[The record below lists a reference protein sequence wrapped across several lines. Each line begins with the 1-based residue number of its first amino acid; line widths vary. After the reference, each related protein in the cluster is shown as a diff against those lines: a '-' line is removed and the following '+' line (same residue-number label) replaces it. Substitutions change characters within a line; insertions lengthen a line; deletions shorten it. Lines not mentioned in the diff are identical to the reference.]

1 MGRNKIKIE
10 RIKSERNRNI
20 TYIKRKTGL
29 IKKAMEL
36 SVLCDVNIFLCLIP
50 KNSNQKSLFC
60 SSDSVDDFIQ
70 KYITIPI
77 KAEETYN
84 LKDVNIYFILIV

>member
-20 TYIKRKTGL
+20 TYIKRKKGL

-36 SVLCDVNIFLCLIP
+36 SLLCDANIFLCLIP
-50 KNSNQKSLFC
+50 KETNQMSLFC
-60 SSDSVDDFIQ
+60 SSDSADDFIE
-70 KYITIPI
+70 KYIKTPI
-77 KAEETYN
+77 KPEETYN
-84 LKDVNIYFILIV
+84 LKDVN

>member
-20 TYIKRKTGL
+20 TYIKRKKGL

-36 SVLCDVNIFLCLIP
+36 SLLCDANIFLCLIP
-50 KNSNQKSLFC
+50 KETNQMSLFC